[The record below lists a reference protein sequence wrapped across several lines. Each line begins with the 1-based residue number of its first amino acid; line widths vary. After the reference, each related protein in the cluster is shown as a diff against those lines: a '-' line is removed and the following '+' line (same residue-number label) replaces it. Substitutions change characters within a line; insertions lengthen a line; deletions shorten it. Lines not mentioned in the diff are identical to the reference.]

1 MFPNFVVLSEYI
13 DFFSNNFTQIF
24 VRFYFVIFLSFTD
37 YKILDELIEDQSD
50 GQFSEEETDD
60 LDDIKDL
67 VEDLDGKIKDLVEHL
82 VKDDQDL
89 VKGDQDLI
97 EGDQNVVEGDQDL
110 IKDLNEQ
117 DLVEDLDGKIK
128 DLVEH
133 LVKDDQDLVK
143 GDQKLVEGDQDLVKD
158 LNDQDLVEDLD
169 YDIKDLVKGDQDISD
184 EMEESGE
191 VGENNQ
197 YYSHNRQFRL
207 HGFSRSANL

>member
-1 MFPNFVVLSEYI
+1 MLR
-13 DFFSNNFTQIF
+13 FT
-24 VRFYFVIFLSFTD
+24 FYFVIFLSLTD

-50 GQFSEEETDD
+50 GQFSEEETED

-89 VKGDQDLI
+89 VKGDQDQI

-110 IKDLNEQ
+110 VKDLNE
-117 DLVEDLDGKIK
+117 
-128 DLVEH
+128 
-133 LVKDDQDLVK
+133 
-143 GDQKLVEGDQDLVKD
+143 
-158 LNDQDLVEDLD
+158 QDLVEDLD
-169 YDIKDLVKGDQDISD
+169 YDIKDLVEHLVKGDQDIGD

-197 YYSHNRQFRL
+197 YLIHNRQFRF
-207 HGFSRSANL
+207 HGCSGSANL

>member
-1 MFPNFVVLSEYI
+1 M
-13 DFFSNNFTQIF
+13 
-24 VRFYFVIFLSFTD
+24 
-37 YKILDELIEDQSD
+37 
-50 GQFSEEETDD
+50 
-60 LDDIKDL
+60 
-67 VEDLDGKIKDLVEHL
+67 
-82 VKDDQDL
+82 
-89 VKGDQDLI
+89 
-97 EGDQNVVEGDQDL
+97 VEGDQDL

-169 YDIKDLVKGDQDISD
+169 YDIKDLVKGDQDIGD

-197 YYSHNRQFRL
+197 YYIVIIL
-207 HGFSRSANL
+207 GNLGSMQWICKLIILAWTWQPESVKFLLKFHKD

>member
-13 DFFSNNFTQIF
+13 DFMSNNFTQIF

-110 IKDLNEQ
+110 
-117 DLVEDLDGKIK
+117 G
-128 DLVEH
+128 EH
-133 LVKDDQDLVK
+133 
-143 GDQKLVEGDQDLVKD
+143 
-158 LNDQDLVEDLD
+158 
-169 YDIKDLVKGDQDISD
+169 LVKGDQDIGD

-197 YYSHNRQFRL
+197 YYIHNRQFRL
-207 HGFSRSANL
+207 HGFSGSANL